1 MLGTGLQNQI
11 TRLIVI
17 HCLESTYKLRP
28 QIEELEDALA
38 YVVASMRLFG
48 DRKAQLDSVDLTSLL
63 VLLNL
68 AKSDSLLTFY

>member
-1 MLGTGLQNQI
+1 VLGTGLQNQI

-38 YVVASMRLFG
+38 YVVASMKLFG

>member
-1 MLGTGLQNQI
+1 MGTGLQNQI

-38 YVVASMRLFG
+38 YVVASMKLFG

-68 AKSDSLLTFY
+68 ATSDSLLTFY

>member
-1 MLGTGLQNQI
+1 MGTGLQNQI

-38 YVVASMRLFG
+38 YVVASMKLFG

>member
-38 YVVASMRLFG
+38 YVVASMKLFG

>member
-38 YVVASMRLFG
+38 YVVASMKLFG

-68 AKSDSLLTFY
+68 ATSDSLLTFY